1 MMPALNCIENKFS
14 FKKFVEQFC
23 LVILFLAFLST
34 RTFAQEDTSSV
45 KTIVTNDIVD
55 VWHDAGS
62 FFSAPLHFDE
72 KEWII
77 TGSIVGGTVI
87 LFTSDHAIRD
97 IALRNQSS
105 QAGNVFNIG
114 QQYGSPIYG
123 LALGAGL
130 YVGGLVLKQSDIRT
144 TGVMLYEC
152 LGFAGL
158 TTTVLKTLIGRSRP
172 YVGEGEYRFHGL
184 QFNTEHTSLP
194 SGHATVAF
202 SVSSIL
208 AERIHNVYATIGL
221 YSLAT
226 LTVGAR
232 VYNDEHWFS
241 DTFLGAAIGTVSGF
255 AVARLHEQKNDG
267 ISLSIVPSI
276 DRIGI
281 CLAF

>member
-1 MMPALNCIENKFS
+1 M
-14 FKKFVEQFC
+14 
-23 LVILFLAFLST
+23 
-34 RTFAQEDTSSV
+34 
-45 KTIVTNDIVD
+45 
-55 VWHDAGS
+55 
-62 FFSAPLHFDE
+62 HFDE
-72 KEWII
+72 KDWII

-105 QAGNVFNIG
+105 QADKVFNIG
-114 QQYGSPIYG
+114 QQYGSPLYG

-130 YVGGLVLKQSDIRT
+130 YVGGLAFKKSDIRT
-144 TGVMLYEC
+144 TGVMLYES

-158 TTTVLKTLIGRSRP
+158 TTTILKTLIGRSRP
-172 YVGEGEYRFHGL
+172 YVGEGEYRFNGL

-194 SGHATVAF
+194 CGDRPLHF
-202 SVSSIL
+202 PFHL
-208 AERIHNVYATIGL
+208 FCERIHNVYATIGL
-221 YSLAT
+221 YSLAS

-241 DTFLGAAIGTVSGF
+241 DTFFGAAIGTVSGL
-255 AVARLHEQKNDG
+255 AVSRIHDQKNDG
-267 ISLSIVPSI
+267 LSLSIVPGI

>member
-1 MMPALNCIENKFS
+1 MPELKCIGTNYSLNIIGKPFY
-14 FKKFVEQFC
+14 
-23 LVILFLAFLST
+23 LVMLFLAFYST

-55 VWHDAGS
+55 VWHHAGS
-62 FFSAPLHFDE
+62 FFFAPLHFDE
-72 KEWII
+72 KDWII
-77 TGSIVGGTVI
+77 TGSIVGGTVL

-105 QAGNVFNIG
+105 QADNVFNIG
-114 QQYGSPIYG
+114 QQYGSPFYG

-130 YVGGLVLKQSDIRT
+130 YVGGLALKQSDIRT
-144 TGVMLYEC
+144 TGVMLYES

-158 TTTVLKTLIGRSRP
+158 TTTILKTLIGRSRP
-172 YVGEGEYRFHGL
+172 YVGEGEYRFHCL

-202 SVSSIL
+202 SVSSVL

-221 YSLAT
+221 YSLAS

-241 DTFLGAAIGTVSGF
+241 DTFLGAAIGTVSGL
-255 AVARLHEQKNDG
+255 AVAGFHEQKNDG
-267 ISLSIVPSI
+267 ISISIVPSI